1 MLLSAGIVS
10 LGSVNCDGPCD
21 FGLVF
26 FGLGMG
32 AVGITLGPALAVWGI
47 GESIGDRGRFLPTL
61 AGSALGTLSGILAL
75 VQLTSRVSDTAL
87 LAVIG
92 FGPLLGTLVAYELS
106 RRGPLPSEP
115 EASGVQVHPVVGVSP
130 GGGLVGGLAG
140 RF

>member
-26 FGLGMG
+26 FGLGVG
-32 AVGITLGPALAVWGI
+32 AVGITLGPALAVWSI
-47 GESIGDRGRFLPTL
+47 GEALDDRGRFWPTL
-61 AGSALGTLSGILAL
+61 AGSALGTISGILAV
-75 VQLTSRVSDTAL
+75 VQLTNRVSDPVL
-87 LAVIG
+87 IAVLG
-92 FGPLLGTLVAYELS
+92 FGPLLGTLVAYELT

-115 EASGVQVHPVVGVSP
+115 EASRVQVHPVVGVSP